1 MSEETEWGPDRSHAS
16 DCAYRNKGECTCP
29 KSEPITPTCD
39 RTLEDYMMELIE
51 DGVKAEFENIGE
63 GCCGDYNPD
72 DPDDVNLLRF
82 YVSKL
87 ENGKWEGVED
97 ASYCTQLPAQTS
109 KIVLMMALRHIMEEV
124 GDEVRSDSS
133 IKKICERLSWLSPK
147 SFRKG
152 VDVDD
157 F

>member
-1 MSEETEWGPDRSHAS
+1 MSEETEWGPDKSHAP
-16 DCAYRNKGECTCP
+16 DCPYRLKGECTCP

-39 RTLEDYMMELIE
+39 RTLEDYMMELVE
-51 DGVKAEFENIGE
+51 DGVKVEFENIGA

-97 ASYCTQLPAQTS
+97 ASYCTLLPAQTR
-109 KIVLMMALRHIMEEV
+109 KVVLQKALRRIMEDV
-124 GDEVRSDSS
+124 GDAVRSDSLA
-133 IKKICERLSWLSPK
+133 KRVCEELSWMTPDWFK
-147 SFRKG
+147 EG
-152 VDVDD
+152 A
-157 F
+157 